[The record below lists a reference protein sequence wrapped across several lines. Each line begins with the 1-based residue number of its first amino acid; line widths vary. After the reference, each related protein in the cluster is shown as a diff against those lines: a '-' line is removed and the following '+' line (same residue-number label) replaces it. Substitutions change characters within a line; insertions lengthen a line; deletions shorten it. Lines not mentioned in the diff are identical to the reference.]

1 MGKKS
6 KVTRK
11 KSKAALTLQVENNL
25 RTLNEGLQSIRD
37 EASSILNNDNPTKR
51 QRLALR
57 DAAGSLILLA
67 KSASDNIP
75 DLVPTECTKYS
86 MKRLRSDDNYKD
98 RDVSSDIDGL
108 RTRTFEVAGATID
121 LPKNRKQYTAA
132 EACAILS
139 QVEFEKE
146 NYPGLSISKIVN
158 SMLSFEFNK
167 TEGIVSLIPCKRTQ
181 MFDLLK
187 KYRENP
193 DVHWPRRGRPPIMNN
208 TTFKSGVS
216 DFVANVGKAVSRKDM
231 CEILKNSLEEDA
243 KVKGYSTVM
252 VCSPTKRS
260 LNNYMSLLPQLDT
273 SMSRIKK
280 VQQKSEARY
289 IGENSI
295 RNAVS
300 HVIAVACTHYQIGVQ
315 DPRLP
320 NVEKATEGAKL
331 LHQLVLKE
339 FKDMP
344 MKVILPMFIST
355 TDDTTVFA
363 FEGMYNYNI
372 YIEVLI

>member
-25 RTLNEGLQSIRD
+25 RTLNVGLQSIRD

-57 DAAGSLILLA
+57 DAARSLILLA

-146 NYPGLSISKIVN
+146 NYPG
-158 SMLSFEFNK
+158 M
-167 TEGIVSLIPCKRTQ
+167 
-181 MFDLLK
+181 
-187 KYRENP
+187 
-193 DVHWPRRGRPPIMNN
+193 
-208 TTFKSGVS
+208 
-216 DFVANVGKAVSRKDM
+216 VATAGDEMAQA
-231 CEILKNSLEEDA
+231 I
-243 KVKGYSTVM
+243 
-252 VCSPTKRS
+252 
-260 LNNYMSLLPQLDT
+260 
-273 SMSRIKK
+273 
-280 VQQKSEARY
+280 
-289 IGENSI
+289 
-295 RNAVS
+295 
-300 HVIAVACTHYQIGVQ
+300 
-315 DPRLP
+315 
-320 NVEKATEGAKL
+320 
-331 LHQLVLKE
+331 
-339 FKDMP
+339 
-344 MKVILPMFIST
+344 
-355 TDDTTVFA
+355 
-363 FEGMYNYNI
+363 
-372 YIEVLI
+372 